1 MALES
6 IARFAQ
12 RVISNHPMVW
22 LIGFVITIATITWTV
37 AEKTRIEG
45 LRDEVDRLGTGFISR
60 KGGSEKIWPKSS
72 R

>member
-12 RVISNHPMVW
+12 RMISNHPMVW
-22 LIGFVITIATITWTV
+22 LIGFVITIAKITWTI

-45 LRDEVDRLGTGFISR
+45 LRDEVDRLER
-60 KGGSEKIWPKSS
+60 ALYREREAPKKI
-72 R
+72 